1 MNQANSDSI
10 ERMNILFV
18 LSGCPGQFEYLIKS
32 LAADPSNR
40 VAVLCHTH
48 DRPLPACVTVV
59 KYKVSERK
67 VTAIEGCA
75 RESSAAV
82 LAAKKLEE
90 AMNFRPELIV
100 GHSGWGGVMYFKAVY
115 PSARLVGYF
124 EWYFCMTPAF
134 EGAWFTNLTPEETRL
149 FITQKNAAMLS
160 QLESCD
166 ACFSPMKWQR
176 DRFPLRYRSKIRVIH
191 EGVDT
196 DYYSPGPSNITERI
210 PGLSGAKEI
219 ITYVARGLEPT
230 RCFPVFMDAI
240 RLVLARRPDCHVLIA
255 GDDKTHYGTAS
266 PDGKT
271 WKQIELDKGGFDQ
284 ARVHFLGWI
293 AREDYL
299 AVLRASTVH
308 VYLTLPFVLSWS
320 FMQSMSVGCCLVSSA
335 TPPVQEVLRD
345 GENGLLSDIRL
356 PENVAD
362 RICEALSD
370 DSLRRRISEA
380 ARETILKHY
389 RLEDCLRKQKELLFS
404 SESDEPVVFSAG
416 EEERS

>member
-1 MNQANSDSI
+1 MNRANSDSI

-59 KYKVSERK
+59 KYKVSEGK

-90 AMNFRPELIV
+90 ARNFRPELIV
-100 GHSGWGGVMYFKAVY
+100 GHSGWGGIMYFKAVY

-124 EWYFCMTPAF
+124 EWYFCMAPAF

-176 DRFPLRYRSKIRVIH
+176 DCFPLRYRSKIRVIH

-284 ARVHFLGWI
+284 AHVHFLGWI